1 MNDDSAEDLGTF
13 HVEKKNEKMPKKKN
27 KWLSNTRAE
36 TMIANTPEHKM
47 SVPSK
52 KDKLRGSHK
61 TGPLIVELDYEKLT
75 NKEKIL

>member
-1 MNDDSAEDLGTF
+1 
-13 HVEKKNEKMPKKKN
+13 MPKKKN

-36 TMIANTPEHKM
+36 TMIASTPEHKM

-61 TGPLIVELDYEKLT
+61 TGPLIVELDYDKLT